1 MFSIERYEKIMVT
14 IGAQRKKI
22 YEKYRD
28 DVQFQFD
35 VVLIEGTDFYHTLL
49 IIKVII
55 SSLVD

>member
-14 IGAQRKKI
+14 IGAQRRKI

-28 DVQFQFD
+28 DIQFQFD
-35 VVLIEGTDFYHTLL
+35 VVLIEGTDFYQTLL

-55 SSLVD
+55 FDFVE